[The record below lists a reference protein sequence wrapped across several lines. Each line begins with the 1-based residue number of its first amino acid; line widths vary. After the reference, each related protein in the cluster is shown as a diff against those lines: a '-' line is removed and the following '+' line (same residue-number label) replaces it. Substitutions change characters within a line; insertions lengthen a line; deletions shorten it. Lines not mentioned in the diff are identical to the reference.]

1 MAAPGF
7 WDRPEEAQRTVAE
20 MKREKRTVDEWGV
33 EESSLSSV
41 AEMLDL
47 AESEGDQT
55 MLVEL
60 SQELERVE
68 GRFVNLQLKS
78 LLSGEYDRLSALV
91 AI

>member
-47 AESEGDQT
+47 
-55 MLVEL
+55 
-60 SQELERVE
+60 R
-68 GRFVNLQLKS
+68 
-78 LLSGEYDRLSALV
+78 
-91 AI
+91 